1 MFRLQNVFVPAGGQQ
16 RTDGRFANFTTVTF
30 AVFRQQ
36 FFEGF
41 NAFNADQME
50 QFLTRISKVFTW
62 VVVNFDTLFR
72 QFRVQYLSD
81 QRNTT
86 AAARTAFPALAF
98 SAATV
103 WQPLLIAAIR
113 SPLVTSKQ
121 EQICAL
127 SGSLSTPIDGLPLP
141 ECAGESENRV
151 FRQFDSVQHQLQQVA
166 VVAGIAHQYR
176 TERGLLSSLTIRRL

>member
-16 RTDGRFANFTTVTF
+16 RTDGRFTNFTTVAF

-50 QFLTRISKVFTW
+50 QFLTRISKVFTQ

-86 AAARTAFPALAF
+86 AAARTGFGFGFQRRNGVAAFVDSSNQVAFGDVEAGADLRAVRQFINTDRRLTATRVRWQDQGTGFPAA
-98 SAATV
+98 
-103 WQPLLIAAIR
+103 R
-113 SPLVTSKQ
+113 
-121 EQICAL
+121 
-127 SGSLSTPIDGLPLP
+127 
-141 ECAGESENRV
+141 
-151 FRQFDSVQHQLQQVA
+151 
-166 VVAGIAHQYR
+166 
-176 TERGLLSSLTIRRL
+176 